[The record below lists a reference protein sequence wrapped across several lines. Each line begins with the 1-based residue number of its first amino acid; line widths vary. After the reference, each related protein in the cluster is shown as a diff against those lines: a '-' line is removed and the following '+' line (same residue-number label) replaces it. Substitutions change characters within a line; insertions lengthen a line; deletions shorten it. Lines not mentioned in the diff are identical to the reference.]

1 MPEGLIRANH
11 VAQGR
16 YQEQPERN
24 QRKRG
29 EEGNRAG
36 HESARIARES
46 LLGPGQQGPRF
57 AEQVSHRSPP
67 RSCRGSLRKSRAAPP
82 LLGLSLVPLDRA
94 RTGTATSIPEE
105 PAKEKIRRQ
114 SSGRLSSWQDEVRI
128 PAHRSTKGTADPLL
142 NVQGLGWIQMLSA
155 LVLSLLAAA
164 ALATEGPPKTHT
176 IPDVPLV
183 AQTADWCG
191 PAALAAV
198 LQYHGEEITPDQIA
212 QEVYLP
218 DYRGALNLDLLLYA
232 RRRGFEAW
240 AGEGSVHRI
249 TGAVCRNRPVICMV
263 RRGNPLAQRNHFLVV
278 TPESL

>member
-1 MPEGLIRANH
+1 
-11 VAQGR
+11 
-16 YQEQPERN
+16 
-24 QRKRG
+24 
-29 EEGNRAG
+29 
-36 HESARIARES
+36 
-46 LLGPGQQGPRF
+46 
-57 AEQVSHRSPP
+57 
-67 RSCRGSLRKSRAAPP
+67 
-82 LLGLSLVPLDRA
+82 
-94 RTGTATSIPEE
+94 
-105 PAKEKIRRQ
+105 
-114 SSGRLSSWQDEVRI
+114 
-128 PAHRSTKGTADPLL
+128 
-142 NVQGLGWIQMLSA
+142 MLSA

-278 TPESL
+278 TGYDSQKGVWVVDSGAGKRETLGQAHFHSEWQACGRWMLIVEGTQTREAEQQPPQ